1 MLDYTQL
8 LIDGAYKYQ
17 PKSKET
23 KQIYIYAPTVG
34 EIVSDR
40 DSLNF
45 SVFTKIFLVS
55 MREIYASA
63 PEMVDMR
70 ENEFPTLWDVAYS
83 GNEAIEKEVVQLM
96 FSLDIPLLALIVQG
110 IAYWTRTDVADYKIL
125 TNGKVVN
132 EKLNWIVEKDDFL
145 AISEVVKTITMYAP
159 NEDLIPPRNMKPNQ
173 MDVWKKLY
181 EGRMRQLKRKPGS
194 VLADKILILQI
205 SANSYI
211 PLKEIEKM
219 NYLQFMGLLKGY
231 AEKEGDEK
239 QFAQF
244 VAYKFD
250 SSKMEITNWR
260 ENISLVNK

>member
-8 LIDGAYKYQ
+8 LMDGVYKYQ

-23 KQIYIYAPTVG
+23 KQIYIYAPTIG
-34 EIVSDR
+34 EIIGDR
-40 DSLNF
+40 DNLNF
-45 SVFTKIFLVS
+45 SVFTKIFATS
-55 MREIYASA
+55 IREIYSSA

-70 ENEFPTLWDVAYS
+70 ENEFPTIWDVAYG

-125 TNGKVVN
+125 TNGKIVN

-145 AISEVVKTITMYAP
+145 VISDVVKTITMYAP

-173 MDVWKKLY
+173 MDIWKKLY
-181 EGRMRQLKRKPGS
+181 EGRIRQLKKRPS
-194 VLADKILILQI
+194 SFLADKILILQI

-211 PLKEIEKM
+211 PFKEIEKM

-260 ENISLVNK
+260 EKISLVNK